1 VSPAAV
7 VIQARMGSTRL
18 PGKSL
23 ATLRGLAV
31 IDWVVRRSRMAH
43 GVDEVV
49 VATSTDTADDELADH
64 VSANGW
70 LVARGDPLDVLDRY
84 VTALG
89 QIDHDRIIRVT
100 GDCPFVQPVLI
111 DAALDLLAND
121 VQYVAT
127 GHDRRFPRG
136 FDCEAI
142 TRDALLA
149 AHADATDPV
158 EREHV
163 TPFIARRP
171 ERFRA
176 VALPS
181 PRWAQ
186 RPEFRLTLDEAD
198 DLTML
203 RAVAD
208 GLDLE
213 PEAIDGPT
221 LMAFLDAHPEIVAIN
236 RHVRHNTAH

>member
-1 VSPAAV
+1 MSAAV
-7 VIQARMGSTRL
+7 IIQARMGSSRL

-23 ATLRGLAV
+23 ATLRELPV
-31 IDWVVRRSRMAH
+31 IDWVVRRCRMAAR
-43 GVDEVV
+43 VDDVV
-49 VATSTDTADDELADH
+49 VATSTDPSDDPLADH
-64 VSANGW
+64 IAANGW
-70 LVARGDPLDVLDRY
+70 SVVRGDPHDVLDRY
-84 VTALG
+84 VTALNH
-89 QIDHDRIIRVT
+89 IEHDRIVRVT
-100 GDCPFVQPVLI
+100 GDCPFVQPALL
-111 DAALDLLAND
+111 DLALDLLADD

-127 GHDRRFPRG
+127 GHDNRFPRG

-142 TRDALLA
+142 SRDALLI
-149 AHADATDPV
+149 AHAEALDPV

-171 ERFRA
+171 DRFHT

-181 PRWAQ
+181 PPWAQ

-208 GLDLE
+208 GLDRE
-213 PEAIDGPT
+213 PEAIDGPL
-221 LMAFLDAHPEIVAIN
+221 LMEFLDDHPEIVRLN
-236 RHVRHNTAH
+236 QHVTHNTEH

>member
-1 VSPAAV
+1 MSPAAV

-23 ATLRGLAV
+23 ATLRGLPV
-31 IDWVVRRSRMAH
+31 VDWVVRRARMAA

-49 VATSTDTADDELADH
+49 VATSTDAADDELADH

-70 LVARGDPLDVLDRY
+70 LVARGHPLDVLDRY
-84 VTALG
+84 LTALG
-89 QIDHDRIIRVT
+89 MIDHDRIVRVT

-111 DAALDLLAND
+111 DAALDLLTND

-142 TRDALLA
+142 TRDALLV
-149 AHADATDPV
+149 AHADATDPF

-181 PRWAQ
+181 PPWAQ

-198 DLTML
+198 DLAML

-208 GLDLE
+208 GLDVE

-236 RHVRHNTAH
+236 QHVRHNTAH